1 MTSLAAGAT
10 ETAAAGPEAPEATT
24 RSIPRRGWLVV
35 ATKEFGD
42 HVSSMRFIVL
52 LIVLGLAAVIPL
64 YFASDQIR
72 GLASQ
77 ATGTPAIFL
86 FLFTLGP
93 QTIPFLRVDV
103 FVSIVAPLLGIA
115 FAFDAVNGERAAGTL
130 PRLMSQPIYRDDV
143 INGKFAAGLAAISL
157 VLALVVVFIAGF
169 GLWRLGVVPSPAEV
183 MRLITW
189 LGVTVIYVSLWLA
202 FGLLLSVVIRRAAS
216 AALVGFGVW
225 VLVAVFGSLIVNLV
239 AGVVAP
245 VSGLTKTDFA
255 NAGIQQL
262 INRLLPITQYREIS
276 LVVLNPSITSTSTPA
291 TLSQAQQL
299 NQQVEPTLR
308 SLDQSLLLAW
318 PELVA
323 LVALTV
329 VFFTIAYIRFM
340 RQEVR
345 A

>member
-1 MTSLAAGAT
+1 MGGRRAPAGCIHARSRGDLGGFGQRTPASDVTSLRRSVPRRHLPSSARTDRPRVGSARTKGRRMSSVAADAT
-10 ETAAAGPEAPEATT
+10 ETPAAGPEAREATT

-143 INGKFAAGLAAISL
+143 INGKFAAGLAAITL
-157 VLALVVVFIAGF
+157 VLALVMVFIAG
-169 GLWRLGVVPSPAEV
+169 
-183 MRLITW
+183 
-189 LGVTVIYVSLWLA
+189 
-202 FGLLLSVVIRRAAS
+202 
-216 AALVGFGVW
+216 
-225 VLVAVFGSLIVNLV
+225 
-239 AGVVAP
+239 
-245 VSGLTKTDFA
+245 
-255 NAGIQQL
+255 
-262 INRLLPITQYREIS
+262 
-276 LVVLNPSITSTSTPA
+276 
-291 TLSQAQQL
+291 
-299 NQQVEPTLR
+299 
-308 SLDQSLLLAW
+308 
-318 PELVA
+318 
-323 LVALTV
+323 
-329 VFFTIAYIRFM
+329 
-340 RQEVR
+340 
-345 A
+345 